1 MKKKADIQARMNF
14 HIAQIVNIE
23 SKKAPSDFDLQ
34 ELRVQYMAVRT
45 LLWAMESK
53 EDAEW
58 LVMMAA
64 SRG

>member
-14 HIAQIVNIE
+14 HIAEIVSIE
-23 SKKAPSDFDLQ
+23 SKEAPSDFDLQ

-45 LLWAMESK
+45 LLWTMESK
-53 EDAEW
+53 EDAAW